1 MYPANFDYKRPSTVD
16 EAIALLAQHGD
27 AAKVL
32 AGGHSLIPAMKLRLA
47 QPSVVVDI
55 GRIEALSY
63 VRDAR
68 GAIAI
73 GAMTTHREIETSA
86 LLRGKCPLLAET
98 AAAQMKTLAYCSALL
113 RDRSPLLAE
122 TAGHIGDLQ
131 VRNKGT
137 IGGSLAH
144 ADPAADYPAA
154 ILALDAEIDLA
165 GPRGRRTVKASA
177 FFVDLL
183 QTALEPNEIIVEVR
197 VPATAKSVAY
207 EKTEQKASGFA
218 LAGAAVVVGQDG
230 VRVGITGVAAKA
242 YRASEVER
250 LLAGQRTPT
259 PQAIALAASH
269 AADGVDPLSDIH
281 ASAVFRAHLAEVNT
295 RRAIERA
302 LSRG

>member
-1 MYPANFDYKRPSTVD
+1 MYPANFDYARPATVD
-16 EAIALLAQHGD
+16 EAIALLAKHGD

-47 QPSVVVDI
+47 QPTVVVDI
-55 GRIEALSY
+55 GRIETLNY
-63 VRDAR
+63 VREAR

-73 GAMTTHREIETSA
+73 GAMTTHAEIESS
-86 LLRGKCPLLAET
+86 P
-98 AAAQMKTLAYCSALL
+98 LL
-113 RDRSPLLAE
+113 RDRSPLLPE
-122 TAGHIGDLQ
+122 TASHIGDMQ

-154 ILALDAEIDLA
+154 ILALEAEIDLA

-183 QTALEPNEIIVEVR
+183 QTAIEPNEILTEIR

-207 EKTEQKASGFA
+207 VKTEQKASGFA
-218 LAGAAVVVGQDG
+218 LVGVAAIVGADL
-230 VRVGITGVAAKA
+230 VRIGITGVAAKA
-242 YRASEVER
+242 YRAAAVEQ

-259 PQAIALAASH
+259 AQAIALAAAH
-269 AADGVDPLSDIH
+269 AADGVEPLSDIH
-281 ASAVFRAHLAEVNT
+281 ASAEFRAHLAEVNT

-302 LSRG
+302 LARA

>member
-1 MYPANFDYKRPSTVD
+1 MYPANFDYKRPATVD
-16 EAIALLAQHGD
+16 EAIALLAKHGD

-47 QPSVVVDI
+47 QPTVVVDI
-55 GRIEALSY
+55 GRIETLNY
-63 VRDAR
+63 LREAR

-73 GAMTTHREIETSA
+73 GAMTTHAEIESSA
-86 LLRGKCPLLAET
+86 LLHE
-98 AAAQMKTLAYCSALL
+98 
-113 RDRSPLLAE
+113 RSPLLAE
-122 TAGHIGDLQ
+122 TATHIGDLQ

-165 GPRGRRTVKASA
+165 GPRGRRTVKAQA

-183 QTALEPNEIIVEVR
+183 QTALEPNEILIEIR
-197 VPATAKSVAY
+197 IPATGKSVAY
-207 EKTEQKASGFA
+207 VKTEQKASGFA
-218 LAGAAVVVGQDG
+218 LAGAAAIVGADG

-242 YRASEVER
+242 YRAAAVEQ

-269 AADGVDPLSDIH
+269 AADGVEPLADIH
-281 ASAVFRAHLAEVNT
+281 ASAEFRAHLAEVNT

-302 LSRG
+302 LGRA